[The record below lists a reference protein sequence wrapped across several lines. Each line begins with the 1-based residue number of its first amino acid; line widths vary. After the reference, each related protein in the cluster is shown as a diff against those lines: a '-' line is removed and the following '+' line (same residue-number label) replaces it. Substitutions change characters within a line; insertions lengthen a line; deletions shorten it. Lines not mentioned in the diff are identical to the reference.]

1 MTGGKKPPG
10 SVLFVCNLNAVRS
23 PMAEA
28 LMKKLHGERIYVDS
42 AGIEPGETDAFAVA
56 VMEEAGL
63 DIARHVPTSFE
74 DIDPASFDL
83 IVCLTP
89 EAHARVREAT
99 RAAAVDVEYWPTVDP
114 FIANGSGS
122 REQRLHAYR
131 ELRDQL
137 RRLIGERFGAR
148 GRAAN

>member
-1 MTGGKKPPG
+1 MAVGEKPPG

-28 LMKKLHGERIYVDS
+28 LMKKLHGGRVYVDS
-42 AGIEPGETDAFAVA
+42 AGIAPGRADAFAAA

-63 DIARHVPTSFE
+63 DISRHVPMSFE
-74 DIDPASFDL
+74 EIDPASFDL

-89 EAHARVREAT
+89 EAHARVRDVT
-99 RAAAVDVEYWPTVDP
+99 KAVAVEVEYWPTIDP
-114 FIANGSGS
+114 FVANGSGS
-122 REQRLHAYR
+122 REQRLHVYR

-137 RRLIGERFGAR
+137 RRLIDERFGAR